1 MRGSLACIFTIT
13 ILAGISLFAPAQQ
26 QNDSLNAQRQLE
38 NAYSIFLSSPDSA
51 IAIAKQV
58 LASTPQADHPYLT
71 GYAFYV
77 LAKANWTK
85 ANYRLSMQYGFR
97 ALKIFENSS
106 YTNAWGEC
114 LLVLAR
120 TSMDLQ
126 NLDQAQHFLNR
137 AYALAT
143 DKKDQA
149 LLAASY
155 REHSMLLV
163 NLQQY
168 DSALT
173 IADKGLRI
181 YHAEQDSLNESILL
195 SRKAR
200 AYFSMGNYKAS
211 MRFTRNALRLDSMV
225 GNRRAQGISYLLVA
239 QNASILKQYDSAIH
253 WLKHSIIINHEIS
266 NINALARAH
275 ALLAD
280 VYSAINKPTLAV
292 EQLRL
297 ANQFKDSLYNAE
309 RNGHIQEMQSLYE
322 LETKDRTINL
332 LERENELQYQQVRN
346 QRIVAVA
353 LVTVIVLLGTLIF
366 ALVRLRHTQT
376 RANKALSDKNAAIE
390 HQKEEIQTQAET
402 LQNLNHLKSKLFS
415 VISHDL
421 RGPISNLQALLDLL
435 VNRLLSPEEFLS
447 LSEKLKANLD
457 VTQST
462 LENLLS
468 WSLSQMEGIKTEP
481 QQIDIKTLIDDAC
494 RLLEGIASGKGVTVL
509 SNATVMRNAIAD
521 PNQVHLIL
529 RNLIHNAIKFSKR
542 NGIVIVSAYPEGD
555 VCCIT
560 IKDSGIGMTEEE
572 VHMLVGSEYFTKMGT
587 QQEKGTGLG
596 LLLCKEFIH
605 RNGGELTI
613 TSTPGEGTAVSFS
626 IPLEKNR

>member
-1 MRGSLACIFTIT
+1 MRGSLACILTLT
-13 ILAGISLFAPAQQ
+13 ILAGISLFAVAQQ
-26 QNDSLNAQRQLE
+26 KNDSLNAHRQLE
-38 NAYSIFLSSPDSA
+38 TAYDIYLSSPDSA
-51 IAIAKQV
+51 ITIAQRV
-58 LASTPQADHPYLT
+58 LTNTQQADHPYLT
-71 GYAFYV
+71 GYAFYI

-85 ANYRLSMQYGFR
+85 ANYRLSMQYGFK
-97 ALKIFENSS
+97 ALKIFENTN

-126 NLDQAQHFLNR
+126 NLDQAQHFLRR
-137 AYALAT
+137 AYALAVA
-143 DKKDQA
+143 KKDQA

-163 NLQQY
+163 NLQRY
-168 DSALT
+168 DSALIT
-173 IADKGLRI
+173 ADKAIRI
-181 YHAEQDSLNESILL
+181 YHAEQDSLNESILI

-200 AYFSMGNYKAS
+200 AYFNMGNYKES
-211 MRFTRNALRLDSMV
+211 MALTRTALQLDSLV
-225 GNRRAQGISYLLVA
+225 GNRRAQGITYLLIA
-239 QNASILKQYDSAIH
+239 QNASVLNKYDSAIH
-253 WLKHSIIINHEIS
+253 WLKRSITINRELS
-266 NINALARAH
+266 NINTLVRAH
-275 ALLAD
+275 TLLAD
-280 VYSAINKPTLAV
+280 VYYATGKPALAV

-346 QRIVAVA
+346 QHIVAAA
-353 LVTVIVLLGTLIF
+353 LITVIVLLGTLIF
-366 ALVRLRHTQT
+366 ALIRLRHTQT

-435 VNRLLSPEEFLS
+435 VNRLLTPEEFLS
-447 LSEKLKANLD
+447 LSEKLKDNLD

-468 WSLSQMEGIKTEP
+468 WSLSQMEGIKTEH
-481 QQIDIKTLIDDAC
+481 QHIDIKTLIDDAC
-494 RLLEGIASGKGVTVL
+494 RLLEGVASTKSVTVL
-509 SNATVMRNAIAD
+509 SNATVTRSAIAD

-542 NGIVIVSAYPEGD
+542 SGIVIVSAYPEGD
-555 VCCIT
+555 VCRIT

-572 VHMLVGSEYFTKMGT
+572 IHMIVGSEHFTKMGT

-596 LLLCKEFIH
+596 LVLCKEFIL

-626 IPLEKNR
+626 IPLEKN